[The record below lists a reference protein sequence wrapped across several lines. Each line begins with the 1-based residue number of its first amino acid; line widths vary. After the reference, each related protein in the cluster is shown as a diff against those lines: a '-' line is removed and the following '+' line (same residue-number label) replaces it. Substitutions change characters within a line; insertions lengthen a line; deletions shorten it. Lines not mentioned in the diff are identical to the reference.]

1 MFGDLFVD
9 TDYQPITFEFKDFKQ
24 KVYALKTSST
34 DYDLT
39 GQIIWKA
46 ADILSKYILDGFGES
61 HLKGKTVLELGSG
74 PGLCALVGQHFAS
87 KMVLSDYQ
95 DLVMD
100 LITINMRDTEPLS
113 PNCQLLSAK
122 LDWLQVSKPD
132 FYANLPIHSYD
143 HVAKALKE
151 ECKLGEIHFDYV
163 IGSDIVYWPSSIAP
177 LMNVLTVSF
186 SFFLTNLQILFS
198 RNRDSLKAFY
208 FCYIERS
215 RETHR

>member
-9 TDYQPITFEFKDFKQ
+9 TDYQPITFEYKDFKQ

-113 PNCQLLSAK
+113 TNCQLLSAK

-143 HVAKALKE
+143 HEA
-151 ECKLGEIHFDYV
+151 
-163 IGSDIVYWPSSIAP
+163 
-177 LMNVLTVSF
+177 
-186 SFFLTNLQILFS
+186 
-198 RNRDSLKAFY
+198 
-208 FCYIERS
+208 
-215 RETHR
+215 

>member
-1 MFGDLFVD
+1 MAEEQKEREEQMFGDLFVD
-9 TDYQPITFEFKDFKQ
+9 TDYQPITFEYKDFKQ

-186 SFFLTNLQILFS
+186 SFF
-198 RNRDSLKAFY
+198 
-208 FCYIERS
+208 
-215 RETHR
+215 